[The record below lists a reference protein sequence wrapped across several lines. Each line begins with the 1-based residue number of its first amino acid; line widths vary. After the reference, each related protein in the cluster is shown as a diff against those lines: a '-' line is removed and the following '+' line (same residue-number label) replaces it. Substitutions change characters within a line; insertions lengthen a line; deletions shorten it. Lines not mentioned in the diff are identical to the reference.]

1 MNKIFISSFISI
13 LFFSC
18 NSNQQQVPQEKT
30 NQENPVALQE
40 NKFDMSSLKKGR
52 GDLIEEL
59 YAEIANQSDELK
71 NLEKDLKQFQTDSK
85 YNKLKDDFNQYDF
98 QSKRYYQAADDKL
111 TSLKDSIL
119 RNRISELVKKSK
131 NQYSDKI
138 VELESLSSQIDN
150 KQLSIEDHYNVL
162 KILRT
167 LPVIEKYQKS
177 NLPKNAE
184 YQDHLS
190 KQEKLLQKIK
200 NLTDK

>member
-18 NSNQQQVPQEKT
+18 NGNQQREIP
-30 NQENPVALQE
+30 NQENPTALQE
-40 NKFDMSSLKKGR
+40 IKYDISSLKKGR
-52 GDLIEEL
+52 GNLVEEL
-59 YAEIANQSDELK
+59 YEEIANQSDELK
-71 NLEKDLKQFQTDSK
+71 NLEKDLKQFQIESK
-85 YNKLKDDFNQYDF
+85 YAKLQDDFNQYDT

-119 RNRISELVKKSK
+119 RNWISELVKKSK

-138 VELESLSSQIDN
+138 VELESLSSQIDK
-150 KQLSIEDHYNVL
+150 KQLSIEDHYSVL

-167 LPVIEKYQKS
+167 LPIIEKYQKNS
-177 NLPKNAE
+177 LPKNVE